1 MRVKNGEKETEMQAS
16 AAVFWERK
24 FPDKEPVMKME
35 PYIVKELLRAMPD
48 GVVMEIYFDE

>member
-1 MRVKNGEKETEMQAS
+1 MRVKNGEKETEMQTS